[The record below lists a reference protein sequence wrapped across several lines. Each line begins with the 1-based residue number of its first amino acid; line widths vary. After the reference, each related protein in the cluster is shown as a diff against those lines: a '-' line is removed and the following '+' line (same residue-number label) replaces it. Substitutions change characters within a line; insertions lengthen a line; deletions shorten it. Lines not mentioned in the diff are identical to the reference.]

1 MRIFLLALI
10 LAGCSTTTP
19 VARKF
24 PEAPGTLAQTSC
36 PNLQKLQEEAKLS
49 DISKT
54 VSVNYG
60 TYYECAVKLDAWID
74 WYKIQRE
81 IFESVK

>member
-1 MRIFLLALI
+1 MFLLPFLLSAC
-10 LAGCSTTTP
+10 LATP

-24 PEAPGTLAQTSC
+24 PEAPGSIAMTAC
-36 PNLQKLQEEAKLS
+36 PQLQKVNDDAKLS

-54 VSVNYG
+54 VTVNYA